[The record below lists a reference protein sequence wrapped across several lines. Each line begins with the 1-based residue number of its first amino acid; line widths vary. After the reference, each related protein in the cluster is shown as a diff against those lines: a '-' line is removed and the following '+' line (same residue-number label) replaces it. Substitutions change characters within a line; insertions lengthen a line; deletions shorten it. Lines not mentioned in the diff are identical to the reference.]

1 MIECTVL
8 GFGVRPYDFQGNK
21 GVSYKLSVS
30 MGDYPVDHSKGV
42 SGQGT
47 KVAEYKCSEKILNGV
62 SVGYKVGLEVDD
74 TNSRVKSAFLITDD
88 GYYVPI
94 E

>member
-47 KVAEYKCSEKILNGV
+47 KVA
-62 SVGYKVGLEVDD
+62 
-74 TNSRVKSAFLITDD
+74 
-88 GYYVPI
+88 
-94 E
+94 